1 MSTRVHFIQNCIAA
15 AAALLMMLSLTPQ
28 TSAAE
33 EPLVLGIF
41 PRFAATVVHDSFAPL
56 AKYLSDELGREVK
69 IETTK
74 DQALFW
80 DALTSKRYDIVHFN
94 QMHYVESHLKI
105 GYDVVA
111 MNEEFGKATI
121 AGALMVRKDSGI
133 EKIGDL
139 KGKTIVFGGG
149 PKAMGAYIAPTTIL
163 RRAGLNKG
171 DYREEFAKSPVNA
184 IMAVF
189 YKQAA
194 AGGTGDVVVKFQSV
208 DANINVD
215 ELRTLAT
222 SEPMPHLAW
231 AVKSSLGSQFF
242 KQVQDALL
250 KVKASKNG
258 AKILETAQ
266 LTNLVMAKDSDYE
279 LVRKMIKEVASDTE
293 PKLRSDD
300 RP

>member
-1 MSTRVHFIQNCIAA
+1 MSTRVHSIQKNIAA
-15 AAALLMMLSLTPQ
+15 AVVILTTLLLTPQ
-28 TSAAE
+28 TSAAK

-80 DALTSKRYDIVHFN
+80 EALTSKRYDIVHFN
-94 QMHYVESHLKI
+94 QMHYVESHLMG

-133 EKIGDL
+133 ETIADL
-139 KGKTIVFGGG
+139 KGKIIVFGGG

-163 RRAGLNKG
+163 RRAGLHKG
-171 DYREEFAKSPVNA
+171 DYTEEFAKSPGNA

-208 DANINVD
+208 DANINAD

-231 AVKSSLGSQFF
+231 GVKSSLGVDFF
-242 KQVQDALL
+242 NKVQAALL
-250 KVKASKNG
+250 KVKASKDG
-258 AKILETAQ
+258 AKILESAQ
-266 LTNLVMAKDSDYE
+266 LTNLVLAKDSDYE
-279 LVRKMIKEVASDTE
+279 LVRKMIKEVAG
-293 PKLRSDD
+293 DD
-300 RP
+300 AQKK